1 MKFWKFAAVL
11 MVLTLALSSLK
22 ATSSHASE
30 TVNGRWALDASACG
44 LFGNSPAQSPLIV
57 TDSALRW
64 SADACRIARMY
75 KTGDTV
81 HIQAL
86 CWGEGGERSIPVSLR
101 PHAGRLAVTWDRGAR
116 GDLQR
121 CP

>member
-1 MKFWKFAAVL
+1 MTGFRVAAAVVL
-11 MVLTLALSSLK
+11 MGVGVGLGAAPVQAADS
-22 ATSSHASE
+22 
-30 TVNGRWALDASACG
+30 VNGRWAADSSACSG
-44 LFGNSPAQSPLIV
+44 FGQ
-57 TDSALRW
+57 SALEVTNDAVRW
-64 SADACRIARMY
+64 TTGTCRIARMY

-101 PHAGRLAVTWDRGAR
+101 PHAGRLVVTWDRGAR
-116 GDLQR
+116 GELQR

>member
-1 MKFWKFAAVL
+1 MRRNAAPVQAADS
-11 MVLTLALSSLK
+11 VD
-22 ATSSHASE
+22 
-30 TVNGRWALDASACG
+30 GRWAADASSCSV
-44 LFGNSPAQSPLIV
+44 FGATQAQSPLIV
-57 TDSALRW
+57 SDSAVRW
-64 SADACRIARMY
+64 YTDACRIARMY

-101 PHAGRLAVTWDRGAR
+101 PHAGRLVVTWDRGAR
-116 GDLQR
+116 GELQR

>member
-1 MKFWKFAAVL
+1 MTGFRVAAAVVL
-11 MVLTLALSSLK
+11 MGVGVGLGDS
-22 ATSSHASE
+22 
-30 TVNGRWALDASACG
+30 VNGRWAADSSACSG
-44 LFGNSPAQSPLIV
+44 FGQ
-57 TDSALRW
+57 SALEVTNDAVRW
-64 SADACRIARMY
+64 TTGTCRIARMY

-101 PHAGRLAVTWDRGAR
+101 PHAGRLVVTWDRGAR
-116 GDLQR
+116 GELQR